1 MVMKSLLLTKEAVL
15 KVNSMHKKRLLIG
28 LLLGPFVFV
37 VLFMGVYCIRPA
49 FFGNTNSPRP
59 DHPLQSVAVVYSDN
73 YDISFFGL
81 EQLHSFDIRKYA
93 KIYAELQSQGYLRRQ
108 DVFVPEPLTQ
118 EQILLVHSQD
128 FLESLGNP
136 QRVAEY
142 LELEPVGM
150 LPAKAIDANLLSAF
164 RWSSGGTV
172 EAARLA
178 LKYGIGINIGGG
190 YHHAKPHA
198 GEGFCIYNDLAIA
211 IRLLQRD
218 QLIQRACV
226 IDLDVHQGNG
236 TALIFA
242 NDDTVFTFSMHQADI
257 YPIPK
262 ESSDWDIEL
271 PAGTDDSTFMKILS
285 QTLPDLLRQADPDIV
300 FLQAGCDTLA
310 DDPLAS
316 LSMTPAGIIRRD
328 QMVIDACVQRNI
340 PLVMTLGGG
349 YSPQAWQVQYA
360 SIART
365 LDRYGLAGAVSRNL
379 DSASSAE

>member
-1 MVMKSLLLTKEAVL
+1 
-15 KVNSMHKKRLLIG
+15 MHKKRLLIG
-28 LLLGPFVFV
+28 LLPGLFLLL
-37 VLFMGVYCIRPA
+37 VLLVGAYFILPA
-49 FFGNTNSPRP
+49 YFKNTERPRP
-59 DHPLQSVAVVYSDN
+59 RQSVAVVDSTN
-73 YDISFFGL
+73 YDIRFLGL
-81 EQLHSFDIRKYA
+81 EQLHSFDIQKYA
-93 KIYAELQSQGYLRRQ
+93 KIYLKLQTQGYLRPQ

-128 FLESLGNP
+128 FLESLGDP

-142 LELEPVGM
+142 LELAPVAM
-150 LPAKAIDANLLSAF
+150 LPSKAIDANVLSSF
-164 RWSSGGTV
+164 RWASGGTI
-172 EAARLA
+172 EAGRLA
-178 LKYGIGINIGGG
+178 LKHGIAINIGGG

-211 IRLLQRD
+211 IRLLQKD

-236 TALIFA
+236 TAVILA

-262 ESSDWDIEL
+262 EDSDWDIEL
-271 PAGTDDSTFMKILS
+271 PAGTDDGTFLKILT
-285 QTLPDLLRQADPDIV
+285 QALPDILQRADPNIV

-310 DDPLAS
+310 GDPLAD
-316 LSMTPAGIIRRD
+316 LAMTPAGIIRRN
-328 QMVIDACVQRNI
+328 QMVIDACAQGGI
-340 PLVMTLGGG
+340 PVVMTLGGG
-349 YSPQAWQVQYA
+349 YSPRAWQVQYA

-365 LDRYGLAGAVSRNL
+365 LDRYGLAGAVRRSL